1 MAVTSAQIQELYI
14 GYFGR
19 PADQAGLNYWLNTSN
34 AANST
39 VTLNDIRA
47 SFAQQTEY
55 TSVYGSLDRQATV
68 SLIYQNLFGRTAS
81 ADEVGY
87 WTFTSAN
94 TPKENLIQAFLEAAS
109 TNDRAVVNAKSAFAD
124 QLTSTF
130 GSATGTNFADLK
142 APYTA
147 AVAVAV
153 AEQQGANPPAAS
165 ASYQAAFTAAAAN
178 LGYTATTGGAITFNA
193 FDKASA
199 TVTVPATQTA
209 LTAVDINGS
218 KLTDATVA
226 HAYGT
231 NASTAATVDFADA
244 ANLTS
249 LKLNLTTTTT
259 NDANDNVTLT
269 LTAPTA
275 SKLATLDASGSNVD
289 LTFNAV
295 TSSAGSNLTSITTG
309 SGDDTI
315 TVGTGT
321 YTAAVT
327 SNGVVTTAAVQAKA
341 ITVNTG
347 AGNDT
352 VTATVKDAAVQ
363 INVGAGNDDVTLNFA
378 TFTAASGNHG
388 AQVTLGAGQDDLFL
402 GTGANIQYYTGSDA
416 AKAGQL
422 SAGLVTVSGFNAA
435 EGDIFHGAAGSTVTS
450 YYDLSAVSQGTTGT
464 PNAQLVTFNNAT
476 TLAAKLDAAAAL
488 MNSTGNTQSSGGT
501 TPTQLNTVHFE
512 FNGNTYVYADKAGAG
527 AFGAGDS
534 VVELTGVT
542 GLTSTAFA

>member
-68 SLIYQNLFGRTAS
+68 TQIYQNLFGRTAS

-109 TNDRAVVNAKSAFAD
+109 ANDRAVVNAKSAFAD

-199 TVTVPATQTA
+199 TVTVPATQAA

-231 NASTAATVDFADA
+231 TASTAVAVDFADA

-249 LKLNLTTTTT
+249 LKLNLTTSST
-259 NDANDNVTLT
+259 DEANDNVTLT
-269 LTAPTA
+269 LTAPTT

-289 LTFNAV
+289 LTFNA
-295 TSSAGSNLTSITTG
+295 TTATALTSITTG

-315 TVGTGT
+315 TVATGT

-327 SNGVVTTAAVQAKA
+327 SNGVVTTPAVQAKA
-341 ITVNTG
+341 IAVNTG
-347 AGNDT
+347 AGNDA

-363 INVGAGNDDVTLNFA
+363 INVGAGNDDVTLNFG

-402 GTGANIQYYTGSDA
+402 GTGNNIQFYTGSDA

-435 EGDIFHGAAGSTVTS
+435 EGDIFHGAATATT
-450 YYDLSAVSQGTTGT
+450 YYNLANVSQGTTGT

-476 TLAAKLDAAAAL
+476 TLAGKLDAAAAL
-488 MNSTGNTQSSGGT
+488 MNSSANAQQANGST
-501 TPTQLNTVHFE
+501 TNLNTIHFE
-512 FNGNTYVYADKAGAG
+512 FNGNTYVYADKASAG
-527 AFGAGDS
+527 AFGVGDS

-542 GLTSTAFA
+542 GLTATAFA

>member
-68 SLIYQNLFGRTAS
+68 TQIYQNLFGRTAS

-109 TNDRAVVNAKSAFAD
+109 TNDRAVVNAKASFAD

-147 AVAVAV
+147 AVAVAA

-178 LGYTATTGGAITFNA
+178 LGYTATAAGAITFNA

-199 TVTVPATQTA
+199 TVTVPASQVN
-209 LTAVDINGS
+209 LTSVDVNGS

-226 HAYGT
+226 HAYGNNT
-231 NASTAATVDFADA
+231 SANVSVDYADA

-249 LKLNLTTTTT
+249 LKLNLTTTVTD
-259 NDANDNVTLT
+259 DANDNVTLT
-269 LTAPTA
+269 LVAPAALAT

-289 LTFNAV
+289 LTFNA
-295 TSSAGSNLTSITTG
+295 TTATALTSITTG

-315 TVGTGT
+315 TVATGT
-321 YTAAVT
+321 YTGAVT
-327 SNGVVTTAAVQAKA
+327 SNGVVTTPAVQAKA

-347 AGNDT
+347 AGNDA

-402 GTGANIQYYTGSDA
+402 GTGNNIQFYTGSDA

-435 EGDIFHGAAGSTVTS
+435 EGDIFHGAATATT
-450 YYDLSAVSQGTTGT
+450 YYNLANVSQGTTGT

-488 MNSTGNTQSSGGT
+488 MSSTGNTQSTGGG
-501 TPTQLNTVHFE
+501 TPTQLNTIHFE
-512 FNGNTYVYADKAGAG
+512 FNGNTYVYADKAGVG

-542 GLTSTAFA
+542 GLTATAFA

>member
-231 NASTAATVDFADA
+231 NASTAVAVDFADA

-249 LKLNLTTTTT
+249 LKLNLTTSVTD
-259 NDANDNVTLT
+259 DANDNVTLT
-269 LTAPTA
+269 LTAPTT

-289 LTFNAV
+289 LTFNA
-295 TSSAGSNLTSITTG
+295 TTATALTSITTG

-315 TVGTGT
+315 TVATGT
-321 YTAAVT
+321 YTAAVV
-327 SNGVVTTAAVQAKA
+327 SNGVVTTPAVQAKA
-341 ITVNTG
+341 IAVNTG
-347 AGNDT
+347 AGNDV

-402 GTGANIQYYTGSDA
+402 GTGVNIQNYTGSDA

-422 SAGLVTVSGFNAA
+422 SAGLVTVSGFSAS
-435 EGDIFHGAAGSTVTS
+435 EGDIFHSAATATT
-450 YYDLSAVSQGTTGT
+450 YYNLANVSQGTTGT
-464 PNAQLVTFNNAT
+464 PNAQLVAFNNAT
-476 TLAAKLDAAAAL
+476 TLAGKLDAAAAL

-542 GLTSTAFA
+542 GLTATAFA

>member
-68 SLIYQNLFGRTAS
+68 TQIYQNLFGRTAS

-109 TNDRAVVNAKSAFAD
+109 ANDRAVVNAKSAFAD

-199 TVTVPATQTA
+199 TVTVPATQAA

-231 NASTAATVDFADA
+231 TASTAVAVDFADA

-249 LKLNLTTTTT
+249 LKLNLTTSST
-259 NDANDNVTLT
+259 DEANDNVTLT
-269 LTAPTA
+269 LTAPTT

-289 LTFNAV
+289 LTFNA
-295 TSSAGSNLTSITTG
+295 TTATALTSITTG

-315 TVGTGT
+315 TVATGT

-327 SNGVVTTAAVQAKA
+327 SNGVVTTPAVQAKA
-341 ITVNTG
+341 IAVNTG
-347 AGNDT
+347 AGNDA

-378 TFTAASGNHG
+378 TFTQAAGNHG

-402 GTGANIQYYTGSDA
+402 GTGNNIQYYAGSDA

-435 EGDIFHGAAGSTVTS
+435 EGDIFHAATGATATS
-450 YYDLSAVSQGTTGT
+450 YYNLANVSQGTTGT

-488 MNSTGNTQSSGGT
+488 MNSASNAQTGGA
-501 TPTQLNTVHFE
+501 TPAQLNTIHFE
-512 FNGNTYVYADKAGAG
+512 FNGNTYVYADKASAG
-527 AFGAGDS
+527 AFGVGDS

-542 GLTSTAFA
+542 GLTATAFA